1 MRFSRVYVMLV
12 CVGLSYTP
20 IQAQPPADSLAVSPV
35 ADSSKTVERQ
45 NSESMGKKSPR
56 GAMIRSILL
65 PGWGQFYNG
74 KWFKGILV
82 AGTEI
87 GLVVNAMIQNDFANK
102 AQDKLER
109 DFYIDN
115 RNLSYWWL
123 AAVILYSMTDAY
135 VDAHLYDFD
144 ESTSLSLDVRTP
156 AAGSVQ
162 EGNPGLLLSLSLD
175 F

>member
-1 MRFSRVYVMLV
+1 MLV
-12 CVGLSYTP
+12 CVGLSPTL
-20 IQAQPPADSLAVSPV
+20 IQAQPLADSLTVSSVP
-35 ADSSKTVERQ
+35 DSSKTIERQ
-45 NSESMGKKSPR
+45 NSGSIGKKSPR
-56 GAMIRSILL
+56 GAMIRSIVL

-102 AQDKLER
+102 AQDRLEH

-144 ESTSLSLDVRTP
+144 ESTSLSFDVRTSRG
-156 AAGSVQ
+156 GSAQ
-162 EGNPGLLLSLSLD
+162 ESSRGLLLSLSFD